1 MPDNMEY
8 LIRRVHYEELDEAFS
23 LIWNTF
29 LEFVAPDC
37 GKEGIGTFRVNF
49 IENEE
54 FKNCF
59 KNARQIMYG
68 AYLKE
73 KLVGVVS
80 ISENNH
86 VSCVFVDKRY
96 HRNGI
101 ATMLFNKIISE
112 LMKNQIESIRLNASP
127 YAVPF
132 YHIIG
137 FKDLDTQQDF
147 HGILYT
153 PMEFKI

>member
-1 MPDNMEY
+1 MKY
-8 LIRRVHYEELDEAFS
+8 LIKKVDYEELDKAFS

-29 LEFVAPDC
+29 LEFVAPYYS
-37 GKEGIGTFRVNF
+37 KEGIDTFRVNF
-49 IENEE
+49 IENID
-54 FKNCF
+54 FKDCF
-59 KNARQIMYG
+59 KNGKQIMYG

-80 ISENNH
+80 ISSNNN
-86 VSCVFVDKRY
+86 VSCFFVDKEY

-101 ATMLFNKIISE
+101 ATMLFNQIFSE
-112 LMKNQIESIRLNASP
+112 LKEKQVEKIALNASP

-132 YHIIG
+132 YHAIG
-137 FKDLDTQQDF
+137 FKDLDGQQDF

-153 PMEFKI
+153 PMEFIL